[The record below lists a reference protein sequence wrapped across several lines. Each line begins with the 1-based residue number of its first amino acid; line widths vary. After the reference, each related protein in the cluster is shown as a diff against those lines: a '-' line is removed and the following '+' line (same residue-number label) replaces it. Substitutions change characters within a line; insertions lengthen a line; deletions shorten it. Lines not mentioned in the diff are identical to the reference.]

1 MSSLRYFVELLFIV
15 AASYATYRW
24 HGSYWSAITVF
35 FILSVMTPRRSLTD
49 WIK

>member
-1 MSSLRYFVELLFIV
+1 MSSLRYILEFVFIV

-24 HGSYWSAITVF
+24 QGSYWAAITMF
-35 FILSVMTPRRSLTD
+35 FVLSVMTPRRSLTD